1 MMCSLGDSS
10 ISDFRKK
17 MGFRPNLVDD
27 GNDASA
33 NAGTD
38 NDDLCSLCAEKS
50 VMRRKH

>member
-1 MMCSLGDSS
+1 MMCSLGESS

-17 MGFRPNLVDD
+17 MDD
-27 GNDASA
+27 GNDDSA